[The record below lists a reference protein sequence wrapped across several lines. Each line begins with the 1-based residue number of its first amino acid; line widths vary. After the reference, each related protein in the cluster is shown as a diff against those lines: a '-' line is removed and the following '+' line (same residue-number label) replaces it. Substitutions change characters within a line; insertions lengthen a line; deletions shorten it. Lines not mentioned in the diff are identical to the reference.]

1 MDANYGKRKDD
12 IMLPDLTPEIAANL
26 TDSQKINIKIIQ
38 SLNAINTALNDLQ
51 HQSTIFNRILI
62 SGDDGTGEISLQ
74 EKVRNLE
81 KFVETFKFWQRTVAT
96 ALVLQTVTFGA
107 AAIIYFIKLTP
118 ILDKLSKIP

>member
-1 MDANYGKRKDD
+1 MDENYGKRKDD

-51 HQSTIFNRILI
+51 HKNMIFDRILI
-62 SGDDGTGEISLQ
+62 SGDDGTGEVSLQ

-81 KFVETFKFWQRTVAT
+81 HFVDGFKFWQRTVAV
-96 ALVLQTVTFGA
+96 ALVAQTITFGVA
-107 AAIIYFIKLTP
+107 AVISFVKLTP
-118 ILDKLSKIP
+118 ILDALSKQP

>member
-1 MDANYGKRKDD
+1 MDENYGKRKDD

-26 TDSQKINIKIIQ
+26 TDSQRINIKIIQ

-51 HQSTIFNRILI
+51 HKNLIYDRILI

-107 AAIIYFIKLTP
+107 ASVIYFIKLTP
-118 ILDKLSKIP
+118 ILDKLSKFP